1 MKRLPAYNPMRNAKK
16 NSIYASQKGMPVG
29 LSNYDASTQR
39 SVEPSVLYEIR
50 GLIKKNSHNGLTMK
64 RLHAYNPMRNAK
76 KNSIYAS
83 QKGMPVGLSNYDG
96 IKLRLSSGSI
106 SVSCCILE
114 YRFQKTWV
122 SDITA

>member
-1 MKRLPAYNPMRNAKK
+1 MTSFALISRLCKRHNGILKCKRLGDVLEMR
-16 NSIYASQKGMPVG
+16 
-29 LSNYDASTQR
+29 R
-39 SVEPSVLYEIR
+39 
-50 GLIKKNSHNGLTMK
+50 LIKKNSHNGLTMK
-64 RLHAYNPMRNAK
+64 RLPAYNPMRNAK